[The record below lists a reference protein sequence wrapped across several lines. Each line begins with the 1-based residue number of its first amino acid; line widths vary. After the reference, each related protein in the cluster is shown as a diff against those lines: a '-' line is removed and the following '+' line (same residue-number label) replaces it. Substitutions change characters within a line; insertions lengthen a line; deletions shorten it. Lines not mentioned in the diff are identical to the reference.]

1 VSNDGKIGR
10 LAVMDVDGGSAR
22 IVAPDIGYHYMGSFS
37 HDGQRIAFSHTQ
49 DAYRAK
55 IMNLEGELLVTLTPD
70 LPESFMPRFVAG
82 DQALIFFRRDGDVY
96 RVAADGSDLRRLTHG
111 NVYYQFKLT
120 PDDRHGSSDGPDPSA
135 DGRRIAYVAVRD
147 GIPQVNVMGVDG
159 SGQRQLTR
167 LPGDCGRV
175 KWSPDGERLAFVS
188 FVGPARPRLF
198 VIPAEG
204 GEPRRLTDL
213 PGAVYTLDWFPGRE
227 FRPT

>member
-1 VSNDGKIGR
+1 
-10 LAVMDVDGGSAR
+10 
-22 IVAPDIGYHYMGSFS
+22 
-37 HDGQRIAFSHTQ
+37 
-49 DAYRAK
+49 
-55 IMNLEGELLVTLTPD
+55 
-70 LPESFMPRFVAG
+70 
-82 DQALIFFRRDGDVY
+82 
-96 RVAADGSDLRRLTHG
+96 VAADGSDLRRLTHG